1 MTHNDAFDFATKSF
15 RHVRLLGLLNQS
27 WQNQSPEPVGQLL
40 DSWLQKQQVGNLASF
55 SFVNQHTLLAY
66 LYMTVVWYVEHQ
78 GQGLFDDL
86 FGGLLVSEIG
96 KLNEQ
101 YAGVPTERR
110 PTWPVLENSIITWA
124 ATPKKKPEPRTLS
137 AYFRHLRN
145 AVAHGRVDFLSD
157 GDFLFFDRYPDDPKP
172 HTELKMNFELA
183 ALVSDALYL
192 SLALHVYPL
201 AEGTDDA

>member
-1 MTHNDAFDFATKSF
+1 MDHNDAFDFATRSF

-27 WQNQSPEPVGQLL
+27 WRNQSPEPVGQLL
-40 DSWLQKQQVGNLASF
+40 DSWLQGQRVGNLDSF
-55 SFVNQHTLLAY
+55 SFVNQHTLLTH

-86 FGGLLVSEIG
+86 FKDLLVSEIG

-101 YAGVPTERR
+101 YAGVPTQRR
-110 PTWPVLENSIITWA
+110 PTWPEIEDSVITWTA
-124 ATPKKKPEPRTLS
+124 IVSKKPEPRTLS
-137 AYFRHLRN
+137 AYFKHLRN
-145 AVAHGRVDFLSD
+145 AVAHGRVDFLD
-157 GDFLFFDRYPDDPKP
+157 NGDFLFFDRYPGDPKP
-172 HTELKMNFELA
+172 HTKLKMNFELA

-201 AEGTDDA
+201 AEGADDA